1 MEFLNASGA
10 KIPAIGFGTWP
21 LMDEACV
28 DMVSRALLAGYRH
41 IDTAAFYGNERE
53 VGEGIRQSGV
63 AREDIFL
70 TTKIWYSDI
79 ADGDLQRS
87 VEGSLELL
95 DNNVVDLALIHWP
108 SATVSL
114 QEAIG
119 ALNDVKTRGLARNIG
134 VSNFTNAMVDE
145 AASISAQPL
154 FCNQVE
160 NHPYLDQSK
169 MRKTCAKHG
178 MALIAH
184 CPLGRGGDLFQERV
198 IVDAAR
204 SHSKTS
210 AQIVLRWHVQH
221 DGAGAVPKTSTPERL
236 HENLDIFDFCLSS
249 EEMVAISRLGAANKR
264 ICDFE
269 FSPAWD

>member
-1 MEFLNASGA
+1 MEFLNANGA

-21 LMDEACV
+21 LKDEACV
-28 DMVSRALLAGYRH
+28 DMVSRALRAGYRH

-87 VEGSLELL
+87 VESSLELL
-95 DNNVVDLALIHWP
+95 EDNAVDLALIHWP

-154 FCNQVE
+154 SCNQVE

-169 MRKTCAKHG
+169 MRATCAKHG
-178 MALIAH
+178 MALIAY

-204 SHSKTS
+204 NHSKSS

-221 DGAGAVPKTSTPERL
+221 DGGGAIPKTSTPERL
-236 HENLDIFDFCLSS
+236 QENLDVFDFCLSS
-249 EEMVAISRLGAANKR
+249 EEMKAISSLGAANKR
-264 ICDFE
+264 ICDFD

>member
-1 MEFLNASGA
+1 MEFLNANGA

-21 LMDEACV
+21 LKDEACV
-28 DMVSRALLAGYRH
+28 DMVSRALRAGYRH

-87 VEGSLELL
+87 VESSLELL
-95 DNNVVDLALIHWP
+95 EDNAVDLALIHWP

-154 FCNQVE
+154 SCNQVE

-169 MRKTCAKHG
+169 MRATCAKHG
-178 MALIAH
+178 MALIAY

-204 SHSKTS
+204 NHSKSS

-221 DGAGAVPKTSTPERL
+221 DGGGAIPKTSTPERL
-236 HENLDIFDFCLSS
+236 QENLDVFDFCLSS
-249 EEMVAISRLGAANKR
+249 EEMTAISSLGAANKR
-264 ICDFE
+264 ICDFD

>member
-1 MEFLNASGA
+1 MEFLNANGA

-21 LMDEACV
+21 LKDEACV
-28 DMVSRALLAGYRH
+28 DMVSRALRAGYRH

-87 VEGSLELL
+87 VESSLELL
-95 DNNVVDLALIHWP
+95 EDNAVDLALIHWP

-154 FCNQVE
+154 SCNQVE

-169 MRKTCAKHG
+169 MRATCAKHG
-178 MALIAH
+178 MALIAY

-204 SHSKTS
+204 NHSKSS

-221 DGAGAVPKTSTPERL
+221 EGGGAIPKTSTPERL
-236 HENLDIFDFCLSS
+236 QENLDVFDFCLSN
-249 EEMVAISRLGAANKR
+249 EEMKAISSLGAANKR
-264 ICDFE
+264 NCDFD